1 MLNFKS
7 FMIEEE
13 TLITEQYLSEQYDI
27 LMEKMITFGGKTSPK
42 YGNVVILAG
51 GMASGKGF
59 VKSNLI
65 GVDGY
70 SFDPDALKPLVAS
83 APILVAKIK
92 KKFGRNVPEL
102 AKNMNPKNATIL
114 HNLIGKELKIGDR
127 RLEALYKSVTTA
139 PQDRKPNII
148 FDFSLQKFDKLDK
161 TIDAI
166 IPLGYDKSNI
176 HIVWV
181 VNDVEVASAQNQA
194 RSRTAPEDLLRASHA
209 GASLSMQKL
218 VSMGEGIGRYLDGEI
233 VIAFNKVKVD
243 NELATGIK
251 VKDKKL
257 KGKVQGANMPVQTK
271 RGLKKVGAGS
281 TGQYLKDAEYVYLKR
296 KGKKVT
302 SVKNLATDI
311 VRKIKSYVPNPE
323 IWK

>member
-1 MLNFKS
+1 MQSFKNF
-7 FMIEEE
+7 MGQEE
-13 TLITEQYLSEQYDI
+13 YLSEQYDI
-27 LMEKMITFGGKTSPK
+27 LIEKMITFGGKTSPK

-83 APILVAKIK
+83 APKLVKMIK
-92 KKFGRNVPEL
+92 KEFGRDVPAL
-102 AKNMNPKNATIL
+102 AADMNPKNATIL
-114 HNLIGKELKIGDR
+114 HNLIGKQLKIGDR
-127 RLEALYKSVTTA
+127 RLEALYRSITTSPA
-139 PQDRKPNII
+139 DRKPNIV
-148 FDFSLQKFDKLDK
+148 FDFSLQKFNKLNK
-161 TIDAI
+161 TVNAI
-166 IPLGYDKSNI
+166 LPLGYEKSNI

-194 RSRTAPEDLLRASHA
+194 RPRTAPENLLRASHE

-218 VSMGEGIGRYLDGEI
+218 VSMGTGISKYLDGEI

-251 VKDKKL
+251 VKDKKS
-257 KGKVQGANMPVQTK
+257 KGKVQGPNMPVQTK

-296 KGKKVT
+296 KNKKVT
-302 SVKNLATDI
+302 SVDDLSADI
-311 VRKIKSYVPNPE
+311 IRKIKSYVPNPE

>member
-1 MLNFKS
+1 MQSFKNF
-7 FMIEEE
+7 MGQEEC
-13 TLITEQYLSEQYDI
+13 LSEQYDI
-27 LMEKMITFGGKTSPK
+27 LIEKMITFGGKTSPK

-83 APILVAKIK
+83 APKLVKMIK
-92 KKFGRNVPEL
+92 KKFGRDVPAL
-102 AKNMNPKNATIL
+102 AADMNPKNATIL
-114 HNLIGKELKIGDR
+114 HNLIGKQLKIGDR
-127 RLEALYKSVTTA
+127 RLEALYRSITTSPA
-139 PQDRKPNII
+139 DRKPNIV
-148 FDFSLQKFDKLDK
+148 FDFSLQKFNKLNK
-161 TIDAI
+161 TVNAI
-166 IPLGYDKSNI
+166 LPLGYEKSNI

-194 RSRTAPEDLLRASHA
+194 RPRTAPENLLRASHE

-218 VSMGEGIGRYLDGEI
+218 VSMGTGISKYLDGEI

-251 VKDKKL
+251 VKDKKS
-257 KGKVQGANMPVQTK
+257 KGKVQGPNMPVQTK

-296 KGKKVT
+296 KNKKVT
-302 SVKNLATDI
+302 SVDDLSADI
-311 VRKIKSYVPNPE
+311 IRKIKSYVPNPE

>member
-1 MLNFKS
+1 MGQ
-7 FMIEEE
+7 EE
-13 TLITEQYLSEQYDI
+13 YLSEQYDI
-27 LMEKMITFGGKTSPK
+27 LIEKMITFGGKTSPK

-83 APILVAKIK
+83 APKLVKMIK
-92 KKFGRNVPEL
+92 KEFGRDVPAL
-102 AKNMNPKNATIL
+102 AADMNPKNATIL
-114 HNLIGKELKIGDR
+114 HNLIGKQLKIGDR
-127 RLEALYKSVTTA
+127 RLEALYRSITTSPA
-139 PQDRKPNII
+139 DRKPNIV
-148 FDFSLQKFDKLDK
+148 FDFSLQKFNKLNK
-161 TIDAI
+161 TVNSIL
-166 IPLGYDKSNI
+166 PLGYEKSNI

-194 RSRTAPEDLLRASHA
+194 RPRTAPENLLRASHE

-218 VSMGEGIGRYLDGEI
+218 VSMGTGISKYLDGEI

-251 VKDKKL
+251 VKDKKS
-257 KGKVQGANMPVQTK
+257 KGKVQGPNMPVQTK

-296 KGKKVT
+296 KNKKVT
-302 SVKNLATDI
+302 SVDDLSADI
-311 VRKIKSYVPNPE
+311 IRKIKSYVPNPE

>member
-1 MLNFKS
+1 MQSFKNF
-7 FMIEEE
+7 MGQEEC
-13 TLITEQYLSEQYDI
+13 LSEQYDI
-27 LMEKMITFGGKTSPK
+27 LIEKMITFGGKTSPK

-83 APILVAKIK
+83 APKLVKMIK
-92 KKFGRNVPEL
+92 KRFGRDVPAL
-102 AKNMNPKNATIL
+102 AADMNPKNATIL
-114 HNLIGKELKIGDR
+114 HNLIGKQLKIGDR
-127 RLEALYKSVTTA
+127 RLEALYRSITTSPA
-139 PQDRKPNII
+139 DRKPNIV
-148 FDFSLQKFDKLDK
+148 FDFSLQKFNKLNK
-161 TIDAI
+161 TVNAI
-166 IPLGYDKSNI
+166 LPLGYEKSNI

-194 RSRTAPEDLLRASHA
+194 RPRTAPENLLRASHE

-218 VSMGEGIGRYLDGEI
+218 VSMGTGISKYLDGEI

-251 VKDKKL
+251 VKDKKS
-257 KGKVQGANMPVQTK
+257 KGKVQGPNMPVQTK

-296 KGKKVT
+296 KNKKVT
-302 SVKNLATDI
+302 SVDDLSADI
-311 VRKIKSYVPNPE
+311 IRKIKSYVPNPE

>member
-1 MLNFKS
+1 MGQ
-7 FMIEEE
+7 EE
-13 TLITEQYLSEQYDI
+13 YLSEQYDI
-27 LMEKMITFGGKTSPK
+27 LIEKMITFGGKTSPK

-83 APILVAKIK
+83 APKLVKMIK
-92 KKFGRNVPEL
+92 KEFGRDVPAL
-102 AKNMNPKNATIL
+102 AADMNPKNATIL
-114 HNLIGKELKIGDR
+114 HNLIGKQLKIGDR
-127 RLEALYKSVTTA
+127 RLEALYRSITTSPA
-139 PQDRKPNII
+139 DRKPNIV
-148 FDFSLQKFDKLDK
+148 FDFSLQKFNKLNK
-161 TIDAI
+161 TVNAI
-166 IPLGYDKSNI
+166 LPLGYEKSNI

-194 RSRTAPEDLLRASHA
+194 RPRTAPENLLRASHE

-218 VSMGEGIGRYLDGEI
+218 VSMGTGISKYLDGEI

-251 VKDKKL
+251 VKDKKS
-257 KGKVQGANMPVQTK
+257 KGKVQGPNMPVQTK

-296 KGKKVT
+296 KNKKVT
-302 SVKNLATDI
+302 SVDDLSADI
-311 VRKIKSYVPNPE
+311 IRKIKSYVPNPE

>member
-1 MLNFKS
+1 MGQ
-7 FMIEEE
+7 EE
-13 TLITEQYLSEQYDI
+13 YLSEQYDI
-27 LMEKMITFGGKTSPK
+27 LIEKMITFGGKTSPK

-83 APILVAKIK
+83 APKLVKMIK
-92 KKFGRNVPEL
+92 KRFGRDVPAL
-102 AKNMNPKNATIL
+102 AADMNPKNATIL
-114 HNLIGKELKIGDR
+114 HNLIGKQLKIGDR
-127 RLEALYKSVTTA
+127 RLEALYRSITTSPA
-139 PQDRKPNII
+139 DRKPNIV
-148 FDFSLQKFDKLDK
+148 FDFSLQKFNKLNK
-161 TIDAI
+161 TVNSIL
-166 IPLGYDKSNI
+166 PLGYEKSNI

-194 RSRTAPEDLLRASHA
+194 RPRTAPENLLRASHE

-218 VSMGEGIGRYLDGEI
+218 VSMGTGISKYLDGEI

-251 VKDKKL
+251 VKDKKS
-257 KGKVQGANMPVQTK
+257 KGKVQGPNMPVQTK

-296 KGKKVT
+296 KNKKVT
-302 SVKNLATDI
+302 SVDDLSADI
-311 VRKIKSYVPNPE
+311 IRKIKSYVPNPE

>member
-1 MLNFKS
+1 MGQ
-7 FMIEEE
+7 EV
-13 TLITEQYLSEQYDI
+13 YLSEQYDI
-27 LMEKMITFGGKTSPK
+27 LIEKMITFGGKTSPK

-83 APILVAKIK
+83 APKLVKMIK
-92 KKFGRNVPEL
+92 KEFGRDVPAL
-102 AKNMNPKNATIL
+102 AADMNPKNATIL
-114 HNLIGKELKIGDR
+114 HNLIGKQLKIGDR
-127 RLEALYKSVTTA
+127 RLEALYRSITTSPA
-139 PQDRKPNII
+139 DRKPNIV
-148 FDFSLQKFDKLDK
+148 FDFSLQKFNKLNK
-161 TIDAI
+161 TVNAI
-166 IPLGYDKSNI
+166 LPLGYEKSNI

-194 RSRTAPEDLLRASHA
+194 RPRTAPENLLRASHE

-218 VSMGEGIGRYLDGEI
+218 VSMGTGISKYLDGEI

-251 VKDKKL
+251 VKDKKS
-257 KGKVQGANMPVQTK
+257 KGKVQGPNMPVQTK

-296 KGKKVT
+296 KNKKVT
-302 SVKNLATDI
+302 SVDDLSADI
-311 VRKIKSYVPNPE
+311 IRKIKSYVPNPE

>member
-1 MLNFKS
+1 MGQ
-7 FMIEEE
+7 EEC
-13 TLITEQYLSEQYDI
+13 LSEQYDI
-27 LMEKMITFGGKTSPK
+27 LIEKMITFGGKTSPK

-83 APILVAKIK
+83 APKLVKMIK
-92 KKFGRNVPEL
+92 KKFGRDVPAL
-102 AKNMNPKNATIL
+102 AADMNPKNATIL
-114 HNLIGKELKIGDR
+114 HNLIGKQLKIGDR
-127 RLEALYKSVTTA
+127 RLEALYRSITTSPA
-139 PQDRKPNII
+139 DRKPNIV
-148 FDFSLQKFDKLDK
+148 FDFSLQKFNKLNK
-161 TIDAI
+161 TVNAI
-166 IPLGYDKSNI
+166 LPLGYEKSNI

-194 RSRTAPEDLLRASHA
+194 RPRTAPENLLRASHE

-218 VSMGEGIGRYLDGEI
+218 VSMGTGISKYLDGEI

-251 VKDKKL
+251 VKDKKS
-257 KGKVQGANMPVQTK
+257 KGKVQGPNMPVQTK

-296 KGKKVT
+296 KNKKVT
-302 SVKNLATDI
+302 SVDDLSADI
-311 VRKIKSYVPNPE
+311 IRKIKSYVPNPE

>member
-1 MLNFKS
+1 MGQ
-7 FMIEEE
+7 EEC
-13 TLITEQYLSEQYDI
+13 LSEQYDI
-27 LMEKMITFGGKTSPK
+27 LIEKMITFGGKTSPK

-83 APILVAKIK
+83 APKLVKMIK
-92 KKFGRNVPEL
+92 KRFGRDVPAL
-102 AKNMNPKNATIL
+102 AADMNPKNATIL
-114 HNLIGKELKIGDR
+114 HNLIGKQLKIGDR
-127 RLEALYKSVTTA
+127 RLEALYRSITTSPA
-139 PQDRKPNII
+139 DRKPNIV
-148 FDFSLQKFDKLDK
+148 FDFSLQKFNKLNK
-161 TIDAI
+161 TVNAI
-166 IPLGYDKSNI
+166 LPLGYEKSNI

-194 RSRTAPEDLLRASHA
+194 RPRTAPENLLRASHE

-218 VSMGEGIGRYLDGEI
+218 VSMGTGISKYLDGEI

-251 VKDKKL
+251 VKDKKS
-257 KGKVQGANMPVQTK
+257 KGKVQGPNMPVQTK

-296 KGKKVT
+296 KNKKVT
-302 SVKNLATDI
+302 SVDDLSADI
-311 VRKIKSYVPNPE
+311 IRKIKSYVPNPE